1 MQSPPKVTFR
11 NMERSD
17 AIEGHVM
24 RRVEEVEKCFDR
36 VIGCDVVIE
45 AAQKRKLSGR
55 AFKVHVALQI
65 PGPDVVVTRLVARSK
80 AAENVNLAIHEA
92 FSAATRRLL
101 ARKDQ
106 MTGH

>member
-1 MQSPPKVTFR
+1 MQNPPKITFR
-11 NMERSD
+11 NMEPSD

-24 RRVEEVEKCFDR
+24 RRVDDVEKCFDR
-36 VIGCDVVIE
+36 IIGCDVVIE

-55 AFKVHVALQI
+55 TFKVQVALQI
-65 PGPDVVVTRLVARSK
+65 PGPDVVVTRLVTRSN

-101 ARKDQ
+101 ARKEQ
-106 MTGH
+106 MAGH